1 MWIADGWRQYTL
13 IDSGDGE
20 RLEKWGNFYLI
31 RPEPQAI
38 WKSPRNNGYW
48 HKPNAVYF
56 RSEKG
61 GGHWEYKTRLPE
73 SWVIDQNGLKF
84 KIKPMGFKHMGL
96 FPEQLVNWNW
106 CGGLIKAANRPV
118 KVLNLFAYTG
128 GATVA
133 AAKAGAFVC
142 HVDASKGMV
151 SHARENVVLSG
162 LGEKSV
168 RYIVDDCV
176 KFIEREHRRGNKY
189 DGIIMDPPSYG
200 RGPKGEVWQIEA
212 ELFGFVE
219 KCALLLSDNPL
230 FVLLNSYTTGLSAGT
245 MKNILEMTVS
255 KKFKGIVSADEIGLA
270 MSENGLVLPCGSS
283 ARWERL

>member
-1 MWIADGWRQYTL
+1 
-13 IDSGDGE
+13 
-20 RLEKWGNFYLI
+20 
-31 RPEPQAI
+31 
-38 WKSPRNNGYW
+38 
-48 HKPNAVYF
+48 
-56 RSEKG
+56 
-61 GGHWEYKTRLPE
+61 
-73 SWVIDQNGLKF
+73 
-84 KIKPMGFKHMGL
+84 MGL
-96 FPEQLVNWNW
+96 FPEQLVNGNW

-189 DGIIMDPPSYG
+189 DGIIMIPVLRQGG
-200 RGPKGEVWQIEA
+200 RRVR
-212 ELFGFVE
+212 FG
-219 KCALLLSDNPL
+219 
-230 FVLLNSYTTGLSAGT
+230 
-245 MKNILEMTVS
+245 
-255 KKFKGIVSADEIGLA
+255 
-270 MSENGLVLPCGSS
+270 
-283 ARWERL
+283 R